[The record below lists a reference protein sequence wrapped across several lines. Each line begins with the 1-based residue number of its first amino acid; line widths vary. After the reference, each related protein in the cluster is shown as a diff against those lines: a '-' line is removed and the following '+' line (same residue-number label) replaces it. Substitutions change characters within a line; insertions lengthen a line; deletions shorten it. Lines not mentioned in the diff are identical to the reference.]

1 MLLRK
6 IPDKEAIRNAPKAG
20 CCRPMRARADNEG
33 EADSVK
39 IEENK
44 LLELRDKALKA
55 QRAVQT
61 FTSYENL
68 LLHRKGK
75 TNKTHRIDLGTGEI
89 VERAA

>member
-1 MLLRK
+1 MVQEPFAFK
-6 IPDKEAIRNAPKAG
+6 TIGDYG
-20 CCRPMRARADNEG
+20 M
-33 EADSVK
+33 K
-39 IEENK
+39 IEEHK